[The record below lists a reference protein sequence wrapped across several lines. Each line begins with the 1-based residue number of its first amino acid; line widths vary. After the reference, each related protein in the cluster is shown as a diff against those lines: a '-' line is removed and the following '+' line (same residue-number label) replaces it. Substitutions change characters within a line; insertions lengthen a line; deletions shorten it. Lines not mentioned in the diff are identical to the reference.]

1 MKWALRTVV
10 VAALGLLAV
19 RDSAPGSVLDGGP
32 SPISPASAAKAGPFG
47 LRFEANV
54 GQADPSVRFV
64 ARWGR
69 ATAWITSDAIV
80 LLPPRVRPKGTHAD
94 RRALALG
101 TLAKSTPPPREP
113 TVIRFRGGSAEAR
126 VSGESAFDVAIT
138 RFRGPNAEPL
148 AIPSFERVRARN
160 VYPGIDVVLHPGARG
175 IEIDFELAPGADPS
189 RIALAGDRDDEP
201 FRVRPDGSL
210 VSRRHGRDVVL
221 TPPRTF
227 EAHGPDRVDVRST
240 WRDDATFALGAH
252 RPDVPIVIDPVLDM
266 ATYLGGS
273 GDEGTGIEGVALDGA
288 GNIYV
293 AGSTTSTDLPV
304 TAGAPQ
310 AALLGTDDVFAA
322 KVSGDG
328 KTLLYC
334 TYLGGGDI
342 ETYSYVNRPIAV
354 DAAGALYVS
363 GQTASTDFPT
373 AASAPYPNNAGG
385 LDAYATKIAPDG
397 KSLVYSTYLGGSG
410 DDHGFGVAVDAPTG
424 ALLVGG
430 WTKSLDFPT
439 TAGTIASS
447 APSFVV
453 KLAPNGS
460 IAFSTRVGGPT
471 TVLYGLSARNGVPTV
486 VGDTRNTAFPVTPGA
501 AQATYGGGSFD
512 AIVMQLDDKGTRY
525 QFATYLGGNGLDE
538 TFAMD
543 VDAAGDVLVAGNT
556 ESTDFPVTAGAFKP
570 THGGDLDGFV
580 TKLDPKGTK
589 LLYSSYIGGPTYDGT
604 TGGCFDPEGNA
615 FIGGFTFGG
624 LTTKGEC
631 ATTGLGFIQM
641 LGPTGAVRWSTYMP
655 DQVFGL
661 ACAQRRVVGFMAVAG
676 EDLATAG
683 TFDTTFNGGSDALV
697 FGLRY
702 GSGPAEVGCKPCDGA
717 FDAGTSRACDD
728 PARPL
733 CNTSG
738 ALSGT
743 CTICNGADATRCPKG
758 KVCDLLAGECVDPPP
773 DAGPEGGVDGGAEG
787 GRPGADGAAESGA
800 GADRV
805 DGGSVSPVGEESSC
819 SCRAA
824 GAANMSPAL
833 LCAGLLAL
841 LAARRRRFH
850 SKSDSIVS
858 VRSTS
863 SSEYRFW
870 TSP

>member
-10 VAALGLLAV
+10 VAALGLLAA
-19 RDSAPGSVLDGGP
+19 RDSGPGSDPARDP
-32 SPISPASAAKAGPFG
+32 SPAPAARSGPLG
-47 LRFEANV
+47 ARFEANV

-64 ARWGR
+64 ARYGR
-69 ATAWITSDAIV
+69 ATVLVTSDALI
-80 LLPPRVRPKGTHAD
+80 LLPPARPGKASHAA
-94 RRALALG
+94 RRALVEGRRPPFAPRG
-101 TLAKSTPPPREP
+101 TPS
-113 TVIRFRGGSAEAR
+113 VIRFRGADARAPMNGEAPISA
-126 VSGESAFDVAIT
+126 SIT
-138 RFRGPNAEPL
+138 SFRGPNAKPL

-160 VYPGIDVVLHPGARG
+160 VYPGIDVVLHPGPRG

-189 RIALAGDRDDEP
+189 RIALAGDRDDES
-201 FRVRPDGSL
+201 FLVRSDGSL
-210 VSRRHGRDVVL
+210 ASRRHDRDVVL
-221 TPPRTF
+221 SPPRTF
-227 EAHGPDRVDVRST
+227 EVRGSQRADVPSR
-240 WRDDATFALGAH
+240 WRDGATFALGAH
-252 RPDVPIVIDPVLDM
+252 RTDVPLVIDPVLDM

-288 GNIYV
+288 GNIYA
-293 AGSTTSTDLPV
+293 AGSTTSTDLPL

-310 AALLGTDDVFAA
+310 AALLGTDDVFVA

-354 DAAGALYVS
+354 DAAGAVYVS

-373 AASAPYPNNAGG
+373 TAAAPYPNNAGG

-410 DDHGFGVAVDAPTG
+410 DDHGFGVAVDATTG

-439 TAGTIASS
+439 TAGTLASS
-447 APSFVV
+447 APSFIV
-453 KLAPNGS
+453 KLAPTGS
-460 IAFSTRVGGPT
+460 VAFSTRAGGPS
-471 TVLYGLSARNGVPTV
+471 TVLYGLAARNGVPTV
-486 VGDTRNTAFPVTPGA
+486 IGDTRDTAFPVTPGA

-525 QFATYLGGNGLDE
+525 ELATYLGGNGLDE
-538 TFAMD
+538 TFAVD
-543 VDAAGDVLVAGNT
+543 VDAAGNVLVLGNT
-556 ESTDFPVTAGAFKP
+556 ESTNFPVTTNALDP
-570 THGGDLDGFV
+570 THRGDQDGFV

-604 TGGCFDPEGNA
+604 TGGCFDPDGNA
-615 FIGGFTFGG
+615 FVSGYTFGG
-624 LTTKGEC
+624 LTTKAEC
-631 ATTGLGFIQM
+631 TTSGLGFIQM

-683 TFDTTFNGGSDALV
+683 TFDTTFNGGTDALL
-697 FGLRY
+697 FGLRH
-702 GSGPAEVGCKPCDGA
+702 GSGPADVGCKPCDGA

-738 ALSGT
+738 ALSGA
-743 CTICNGADATRCPKG
+743 CTICNGADATRCVKG
-758 KVCDLLAGECVDPPP
+758 KVCDLLTGDCVEPMP
-773 DAGPEGGVDGGAEG
+773 DAGPDAGLDSGVLDAAVSVEGGIDAG
-787 GRPGADGAAESGA
+787 GRGNDASDASADEDA
-800 GADRV
+800 
-805 DGGSVSPVGEESSC
+805 SSC
-819 SCRAA
+819 SCRTP
-824 GAANMSPAL
+824 GARGAPSPSFVL
-833 LCAGLLAL
+833 LLAVL
-841 LAARRRRFH
+841 VTARAGRRWRNVTAA
-850 SKSDSIVS
+850 
-858 VRSTS
+858 VR
-863 SSEYRFW
+863 
-870 TSP
+870 